1 MKCDYFSEILKIK
14 TSIKALL
21 NINNVSYPEITQK
34 DRESTPF
41 CMYTFHWWEWTS
53 NLSFRGD
60 TIWAK
65 CPKET
70 VCWRWNIKKSVGKTI
85 LVSATG
91 WSIFVI
97 SVERVF
103 QKSFDLSWLFLVSF
117 HFILLFFFGQWFIF
131 FTMIYYSFSLQ
142 EITYGVAW

>member
-41 CMYTFHWWEWTS
+41 SFYTFHCWEWTS